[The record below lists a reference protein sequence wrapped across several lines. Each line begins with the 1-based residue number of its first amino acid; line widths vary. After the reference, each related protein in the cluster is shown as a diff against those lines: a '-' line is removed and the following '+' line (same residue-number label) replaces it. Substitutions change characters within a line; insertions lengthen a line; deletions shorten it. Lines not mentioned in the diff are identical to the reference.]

1 MICFG
6 KSEVVENVLY
16 VLLKTILLKFLVL
29 VDWKSTMLG
38 GWVWT
43 YIRIYCS
50 SNSFDLA
57 SYDGKFVEIVIVS
70 RSETYHD
77 GREGAAFTCNL
88 DLFYQ
93 SFDCS
98 SSDGFRT
105 QLAWN
110 HCISNQIRALKQ
122 ISATVFVNLNAPWW
136 MCLLLTE
143 QHGLLFAWLNLKFSY
158 HVFLDSEICGN
169 LVQLDCKSP
178 MGEGRGVCTCSEFYQ
193 FIKGLQVSNYD
204 IWIIYGN
211 LRIESPTN

>member
-57 SYDGKFVEIVIVS
+57 SY
-70 RSETYHD
+70 
-77 GREGAAFTCNL
+77 GRVGAALTCNL

-110 HCISNQIRALKQ
+110 HCISNQIRALKL
-122 ISATVFVNLNAPWW
+122 ISATVFVNQIAPWW

-143 QHGLLFAWLNLKFSY
+143 QLFAWLNLKFYY
-158 HVFLDSEICGN
+158 HVFLN
-169 LVQLDCKSP
+169 
-178 MGEGRGVCTCSEFYQ
+178 
-193 FIKGLQVSNYD
+193 
-204 IWIIYGN
+204 
-211 LRIESPTN
+211 

>member
-29 VDWKSTMLG
+29 VDWKSTMLE

-57 SYDGKFVEIVIVS
+57 SY
-70 RSETYHD
+70 
-77 GREGAAFTCNL
+77 GRVGAALTCNL

-110 HCISNQIRALKQ
+110 HCISNQIRALKL
-122 ISATVFVNLNAPWW
+122 ISATVFVNQIAPWW

-143 QHGLLFAWLNLKFSY
+143 QHGLLFAWLNLKFYY
-158 HVFLDSEICGN
+158 HVFLN
-169 LVQLDCKSP
+169 
-178 MGEGRGVCTCSEFYQ
+178 
-193 FIKGLQVSNYD
+193 
-204 IWIIYGN
+204 
-211 LRIESPTN
+211 